1 MGEEVG
7 TMQFWSSRGANK
19 KNLMRKKKM
28 RKIKKEQ
35 KYEYEKKGK
44 EKNMSMYDIKIK

>member
-1 MGEEVG
+1 
-7 TMQFWSSRGANK
+7 
-19 KNLMRKKKM
+19 M

-35 KYEYEKKGK
+35 KYEYEKKRRE

>member
-1 MGEEVG
+1 
-7 TMQFWSSRGANK
+7 
-19 KNLMRKKKM
+19 M

-35 KYEYEKKGK
+35 KYEYDKKRRK

>member
-1 MGEEVG
+1 
-7 TMQFWSSRGANK
+7 
-19 KNLMRKKKM
+19 M

-35 KYEYEKKGK
+35 KYESEKKRRE

>member
-1 MGEEVG
+1 
-7 TMQFWSSRGANK
+7 
-19 KNLMRKKKM
+19 M

-35 KYEYEKKGK
+35 IYEYEEKRRT